1 MGNELSSD
9 QQVNE
14 RQLERIF
21 ATQWEGQQTL
31 LLKKMTDVSVVLLNK
46 TKISDLHIFLVITM

>member
-1 MGNELSSD
+1 MGNEPSSD

-14 RQLERIF
+14 RQLECIF